1 MQENTGPTR
10 DSQAPLH
17 PETSPLCSRIS
28 ALPTGSN
35 GLGPRQPYP
44 GWLEASRSRAG
55 RRLGSLYTSPVAT
68 PLTRLGERRF
78 PLSSACTSP
87 PRELENLAAKSMARR
102 GRDDDDDDE
111 AEEEDEEEA
120 YDLDDEEEDEEDDYE
135 EEARRGKAS
144 RGGGKGGGGRKRS
157 REDNFIDDSAIE
169 DDDEEDE
176 DDDGGARPRKKG
188 GGGVRGFF
196 DEEAQV
202 DEDEE
207 EEDDGEGEDGE
218 WSLYLIASWC
228 SIWGFGGISA
238 VFVEI

>member
-1 MQENTGPTR
+1 MPCLNGEKATREPYCKQTLGHSRLASPASRNQPTLLA
-10 DSQAPLH
+10 DLGASD
-17 PETSPLCSRIS
+17 RI
-28 ALPTGSN
+28 
-35 GLGPRQPYP
+35 Q
-44 GWLEASRSRAG
+44 RSRATAALG
-55 RRLGSLYTSPVAT
+55 PGGLAESRGAARLALHLASPSHDSARGVSPFLYVHLA
-68 PLTRLGERRF
+68 
-78 PLSSACTSP
+78 P

-102 GRDDDDDDE
+102 GRDDDDDE
-111 AEEEDEEEA
+111 VEEEEDEEEA
-120 YDLDDEEEDEEDDYE
+120 YDLDEEEEDEEDDYE

-144 RGGGKGGGGRKRS
+144 RGGGGGGGKGGGGRKRS

-169 DDDEEDE
+169 DEDEEDE

-218 WSLYLIASWC
+218 WSLYVIAS
-228 SIWGFGGISA
+228 
-238 VFVEI
+238 